1 MNVLSSCPSKE
12 SMKKENR
19 LDKPFNFIKILLQ
32 QDFSEATMWWWERV
46 LWGVWL
52 LVNLLLS
59 RSYSGNLMSY
69 LAVRYI
75 PKPYPTIRE
84 FLDDPSAILVWQ
96 QHSSTEQYIRA
107 RGYGLTREL
116 AALEEKGRV
125 MRVSVNQISSKN
137 EATLVKRASRVIL
150 FFEIILYTLLSQ
162 EFSKSGR
169 CEFYILKERFNPSM
183 SGMMVPKDSPLLSAF
198 NDKYQNRVPLI
209 FLKGLGFSDIYFSH
223 FRVLELTESGVSN
236 YLEYSVIPNFTACL
250 SPPTKITI
258 STSLSITN
266 LWGIFVVLYGGLL
279 VSLIVLFLEI
289 LINTIPQL
297 LSSSVNGNTVA

>member
-1 MNVLSSCPSKE
+1 
-12 SMKKENR
+12 
-19 LDKPFNFIKILLQ
+19 
-32 QDFSEATMWWWERV
+32 MWWWERV

-75 PKPYPTIRE
+75 PKPYPTVQE

-96 QHSSTEQYIRA
+96 QHSSTEQYIRS

-125 MRVSVNQISSKN
+125 MRVSVNQFSSKN
-137 EATLVKRASRVIL
+137 EATLVRRAGRVIL
-150 FFEIILYTLLSQ
+150 FFEIILYTLLGQ

-183 SGMMVPKDSPLLSAF
+183 GGMMVPKDSPLLSAF
-198 NDKYQNRVPLI
+198 NDKV
-209 FLKGLGFSDIYFSH
+209 LK
-223 FRVLELTESGVSN
+223 LTESGVYD

-279 VSLIVLFLEI
+279 VSLIALFLEI

-297 LSSSVNGNTVA
+297 LSTSVNGRTVA